1 MKPSDGKKKTEKKKA
16 SGENSFSFF
25 GKGAVSEEDEK
36 YLKEKPRDRRY
47 VLVRLWGYLYQY
59 KWLLLLALILTIVSN
74 LLGLVGPML
83 SGYAI
88 DAIHGPN
95 DVEFELVFFYA
106 ALMIGFYALS
116 SLLMYIL
123 TRITIRFSQKVIY
136 QMRKDVFDTLMSLPV
151 GYFDRTQTGDI
162 ISRISY
168 DIDTVNA
175 SLSNDLLQI
184 CTSVITVIGSLVMM
198 LMIAPALVS
207 VFVITIPAS
216 IFLTRYMTRKVRPLF
231 RKRSA
236 KLGELN
242 GYSEEIISGQ
252 KTIKAYH
259 QEETMISRFD
269 QKNTEAVDAY
279 YNADYYGSMTGPSV
293 NFINNLSLS
302 LISVLGAALY
312 LFHSISIGD
321 LSSFVL
327 YSRKFSGPINE
338 AANILSELQS
348 ATAAAERVFRLID
361 EAPEPADAP
370 DAKELTDVRGDVRMD
385 HICFGYLP
393 GQTILHDLSFHAEPG
408 SLTAIVGPTGAGKTT
423 LINLLMRFYDPQ
435 SGSITVDGK
444 EISGLTRSSLRR
456 AYTMVLQDT
465 WLFTGTIYENISY
478 GKEDATMDDVVR
490 ACKAAHIHEAI
501 MQMPEGY
508 QTVLTGDGSGLS
520 KGQKQMLTIARAM
533 LLDSKMLILDEATSN
548 VDTQTEEKIQLA
560 MRELMKGKTCF
571 VIAHRLSTIQN
582 ADHILVVQNGDIVEQ
597 GTHDTRR
604 GQGGLYPKFFY
615 SQLK

>member
-1 MKPSDGKKKTEKKKA
+1 MSRKKESK
-16 SGENSFSFF
+16 ENSFSFF
-25 GKGAVSEEDEK
+25 GKGAVSKEDEK
-36 YLKEKPRDRRY
+36 YIKEKPKDRRY
-47 VLVRLWGYLYQY
+47 VLIRLWSYLYRY
-59 KWLLLLALILTIVSN
+59 KWLLFLALFLTIVSN
-74 LLGLVGPML
+74 LLGLIGPML

-95 DVEFELVFFYA
+95 DVDFPKVFFYA
-106 ALMIGFYALS
+106 GLMIAFYAIS
-116 SLLMYIL
+116 SLLSYIL
-123 TRITIRFSQKVIY
+123 TRITIRFSQKIIY
-136 QMRKDVFDTLMSLPV
+136 QMRKDVFNTLMGLPV

-162 ISRISY
+162 VSRISY

-184 CTSVITVIGSLVMM
+184 CTSVITVAGSLIMM
-198 LMIAPALVS
+198 LMIAPVLVS
-207 VFVITIPAS
+207 VFAITIPAS
-216 IFLTRYMTRKVRPLF
+216 IFLTRYMTRRVRPLF

-259 QEETMISRFD
+259 QEETMIGRFD
-269 QKNTEAVDAY
+269 IKNTEAVDAY

-302 LISVLGAALY
+302 LVSVLGAILY
-312 LFHSISIGD
+312 LFNSISLGN

-348 ATAAAERVFRLID
+348 ATAAAERIFRLID

-370 DAKELTDVRGDVRMD
+370 DAIELKDVKGDVRMD
-385 HICFGYLP
+385 HVGFGYVE
-393 GQTILHDLSFHAEPG
+393 GQTVIHDLSFHAAPG

-423 LINLLMRFYDPQ
+423 LINLLMRFYDPW
-435 SGSITVDGK
+435 SGKITVDGR
-444 EISGLTRSSLRR
+444 EISSLTRSSLRR

-478 GKEDATMDDVVR
+478 GKEDATIEDVVN
-490 ACKAAHIHEAI
+490 ACKAAYIHEAI
-501 MQMPEGY
+501 MQMPHGY
-508 QTVLTGDGSGLS
+508 DTMLTGDGSGLS

-548 VDTQTEEKIQLA
+548 VDTQTEEKIQQA
-560 MRELMKGKTCF
+560 MRTLMEGKTCF

-582 ADHILVVQNGDIVEQ
+582 ADHILVVNGGDIVEQ
-597 GTHDTRR
+597 GDHETLLK
-604 GQGGLYPKFFY
+604 QGGLYAKLYY
-615 SQLK
+615 SQFQ

>member
-1 MKPSDGKKKTEKKKA
+1 MKHRSNETKQSK
-16 SGENSFSFF
+16 NSFSFF
-25 GKGAVSEEDEK
+25 GKLPVSEEDEK
-36 YLKEKPRDRRY
+36 YQKEKPRDRRY
-47 VLVRLWGYLYQY
+47 VLIRLWSYLYQY
-59 KWLLLLALILTIVSN
+59 KWLLFLALFLTIVSN
-74 LLGLVGPML
+74 LLGLIGPML

-95 DVEFELVFFYA
+95 DVDFPLVFFYA
-106 ALMIGFYALS
+106 ALMIGFYAVS
-116 SLLMYIL
+116 SLLTYLL
-123 TRITIRFSQKVIY
+123 TRITIHFSQRVIY
-136 QMRKDVFDTLMSLPV
+136 QMRKDVFDTLMGLPV

-162 ISRISY
+162 VSRISY

-184 CTSVITVIGSLVMM
+184 CTSIITVVGSLVMM
-198 LMIAPALVS
+198 LMIAPVLVS

-216 IFLTRYMTRKVRPLF
+216 IFLTRYMTRRVRPLF

-302 LISVLGAALY
+302 LVSVLGAILY
-312 LFHSISIGD
+312 LFQNISIGN

-348 ATAAAERVFRLID
+348 ATASAERIFRLID

-370 DAKELTDVRGDVRMD
+370 DAIELTDVRGDVRME
-385 HICFGYLP
+385 HVRFGYLP
-393 GQTILHDLSFHAEPG
+393 GQTIIHDLSFHAEPG

-444 EISGLTRSSLRR
+444 EISGLTRSSLRK

-478 GKEDATMDDVVR
+478 GKEDATLEDVVQ
-490 ACKAAHIHEAI
+490 ACKAANIHEAI
-501 MQMPEGY
+501 MQMPQGY
-508 QTVLTGDGSGLS
+508 ETVLTGDGSGLS

-548 VDTQTEEKIQLA
+548 VDTQTEKKIQLA

-597 GTHDTRR
+597 GMHDTLLK
-604 GQGGLYPKFFY
+604 QGGLYSKLYY
-615 SQLK
+615 SQFQ

>member
-1 MKPSDGKKKTEKKKA
+1 MKHRSNETKQSK
-16 SGENSFSFF
+16 NSFSFF
-25 GKGAVSEEDEK
+25 GKLPVSEEDEK
-36 YLKEKPRDRRY
+36 YQKEKPRDRRY
-47 VLVRLWGYLYQY
+47 VLIRLWSYLYQY
-59 KWLLLLALILTIVSN
+59 KWLLFLALFLTIVSN
-74 LLGLVGPML
+74 LLGLIGPML

-95 DVEFELVFFYA
+95 DVDFPLVFFYA
-106 ALMIGFYALS
+106 ALMIGFYAVS
-116 SLLMYIL
+116 SLLTYLL
-123 TRITIRFSQKVIY
+123 TRITIRFSQRVIY
-136 QMRKDVFDTLMSLPV
+136 QMRKDVFDTLMGLPV

-162 ISRISY
+162 VSRISY

-184 CTSVITVIGSLVMM
+184 CTSIITVVGSLVMM
-198 LMIAPALVS
+198 LMIAPVLVS

-216 IFLTRYMTRKVRPLF
+216 IFLTRYMTRRVRPLF

-302 LISVLGAALY
+302 LVSVLGAILY
-312 LFHSISIGD
+312 LFQNISIGN

-348 ATAAAERVFRLID
+348 ATAAAERIFRLID

-370 DAKELTDVRGDVRMD
+370 DAIELTDVRGDVRME
-385 HICFGYLP
+385 HVRFGYLP
-393 GQTILHDLSFHAEPG
+393 GQTIIHDLSFHAEPG

-444 EISGLTRSSLRR
+444 EISGLTRSSLRK

-478 GKEDATMDDVVR
+478 GKEDATLEDVVQ
-490 ACKAAHIHEAI
+490 ACKAANIHEAI
-501 MQMPEGY
+501 MQMPQGY
-508 QTVLTGDGSGLS
+508 ETVLTGDGSGLS

-548 VDTQTEEKIQLA
+548 VDTQTEKKIQLA

-597 GTHDTRR
+597 GMHDTLLK
-604 GQGGLYPKFFY
+604 QGGLYSKLYY
-615 SQLK
+615 SQFQ

>member
-1 MKPSDGKKKTEKKKA
+1 MSRKKESK
-16 SGENSFSFF
+16 ENSFSFF
-25 GKGAVSEEDEK
+25 GKGAVSKEDEK
-36 YLKEKPRDRRY
+36 YIKEKPKDRRY
-47 VLVRLWGYLYQY
+47 VLIRLWSYLYRY
-59 KWLLLLALILTIVSN
+59 KWLLFLALFLTIVSN
-74 LLGLVGPML
+74 LLGLIGPML

-95 DVEFELVFFYA
+95 DVDFPKLFFYA
-106 ALMIGFYALS
+106 GLMIAFYAIS
-116 SLLMYIL
+116 SLLSYIL
-123 TRITIRFSQKVIY
+123 TRITIRFSQKIIY
-136 QMRKDVFDTLMSLPV
+136 QMRKDVFNTLMGLPV

-162 ISRISY
+162 VSRISY

-184 CTSVITVIGSLVMM
+184 CTSVITVAGSLIMM
-198 LMIAPALVS
+198 LMIAPVLVS
-207 VFVITIPAS
+207 VFAITIPAS
-216 IFLTRYMTRKVRPLF
+216 IFLTRYMTRRVRPLF

-259 QEETMISRFD
+259 QEETMIGRFD
-269 QKNTEAVDAY
+269 IKNTEAVDAY

-302 LISVLGAALY
+302 LVSVLGAILY
-312 LFHSISIGD
+312 LFNSISLGN

-348 ATAAAERVFRLID
+348 ATAAAERIFRLID

-370 DAKELTDVRGDVRMD
+370 DAIELKDVKGDVRMD
-385 HICFGYLP
+385 HVGFGYVE
-393 GQTILHDLSFHAEPG
+393 GQTVIHDLSFHAAPG

-423 LINLLMRFYDPQ
+423 LINLLMRFYDPW
-435 SGSITVDGK
+435 SGKITVDGR
-444 EISGLTRSSLRR
+444 EISSLTRSSLRR

-478 GKEDATMDDVVR
+478 GKEDATIEDVVN
-490 ACKAAHIHEAI
+490 ACKAAYIHEAI
-501 MQMPEGY
+501 MQMPHGY
-508 QTVLTGDGSGLS
+508 DTMLTGDGSGLS

-548 VDTQTEEKIQLA
+548 VDTQTEEKIQQA
-560 MRELMKGKTCF
+560 MRTLMEGKTCF

-582 ADHILVVQNGDIVEQ
+582 ADHILVVNGGDIVEQ
-597 GTHDTRR
+597 GDHETLLK
-604 GQGGLYPKFFY
+604 QGGLYAKLYY
-615 SQLK
+615 SQFQ

>member
-1 MKPSDGKKKTEKKKA
+1 MRRPSDAEKKKK
-16 SGENSFSFF
+16 NSFSFF
-25 GKGAVSEEDEK
+25 GKAPLSQEDEI
-36 YLKEKPRDRRY
+36 YRQGKPRDRRY
-47 VLVRLWGYLYQY
+47 VLIRLWGYLYQY
-59 KWLLLLALILTIVSN
+59 KWLLFLALFLTLVSN

-88 DAIHGPN
+88 DAIHGVG
-95 DVEFELVFFYA
+95 DVDFPRVFFYA
-106 ALMIGFYALS
+106 GLMIGFYAVS
-116 SLLMYIL
+116 SLLTYIL
-123 TRITIRFSQKVIY
+123 SRITIRFSQRVMY
-136 QMRKDVFDTLMSLPV
+136 QMRKDIFDTLMGLPV

-162 ISRISY
+162 VSRISY

-184 CTSVITVIGSLVMM
+184 CTSVITVVGSLVMM
-198 LMIAPALVS
+198 LMIAPVLVS

-216 IFLTRYMTRKVRPLF
+216 IFLTKFMTGRVRPLF

-269 QKNTEAVDAY
+269 KKNTEAVDAY

-302 LISVLGAALY
+302 LVSVLGAILY
-312 LFHSISIGD
+312 LGQSISIGN

-348 ATAAAERVFRLID
+348 ATAAAERIFRLID

-370 DAKELTDVRGDVRMD
+370 DARELTDVRGDVRME
-385 HICFGYLP
+385 HVRFGYLP
-393 GQTILHDLSFHAEPG
+393 GQTIIHDLSFHAEPG

-435 SGSITVDGK
+435 AGSITVDGK
-444 EISGLTRSSLRR
+444 EISRLTRSSLRR

-465 WLFTGTIYENISY
+465 WLFTGTIYENLSY
-478 GKEDATMDDVVR
+478 GKEDATLEDVIK

-501 MQMPEGY
+501 MQMADGY
-508 QTVLTGDGSGLS
+508 DTVLTGDGSGLS

-597 GTHDTRR
+597 GTHRTLLE
-604 GQGGLYPKFFY
+604 QGGLYAKLYY
-615 SQLK
+615 SQFQ

>member
-1 MKPSDGKKKTEKKKA
+1 
-16 SGENSFSFF
+16 
-25 GKGAVSEEDEK
+25 
-36 YLKEKPRDRRY
+36 
-47 VLVRLWGYLYQY
+47 
-59 KWLLLLALILTIVSN
+59 
-74 LLGLVGPML
+74 ML

-95 DVEFELVFFYA
+95 DVDFPLVFFYA
-106 ALMIGFYALS
+106 ALMIGFYAVS
-116 SLLMYIL
+116 SLLTYLL
-123 TRITIRFSQKVIY
+123 TRITIHFSQRVIY
-136 QMRKDVFDTLMSLPV
+136 QMRKDVFDTLMGLPV

-162 ISRISY
+162 VSRISY

-184 CTSVITVIGSLVMM
+184 CTSIITVVGSLVMM
-198 LMIAPALVS
+198 LMIAPVLVS

-216 IFLTRYMTRKVRPLF
+216 ILLTKYMTRRVRPLF

-302 LISVLGAALY
+302 LVSVLGAILY
-312 LFHSISIGD
+312 LFQNISIGN

-348 ATAAAERVFRLID
+348 ATAAAERIFRLID

-370 DAKELTDVRGDVRMD
+370 DAIELTDVRGDVRME
-385 HICFGYLP
+385 HVRFGYLP
-393 GQTILHDLSFHAEPG
+393 GQTIIHDLSFHAEPG

-444 EISGLTRSSLRR
+444 EISGLTRSSLRK

-478 GKEDATMDDVVR
+478 GKEDATLEDVVQ
-490 ACKAAHIHEAI
+490 ACKAANIHEAI
-501 MQMPEGY
+501 MQMPQGY
-508 QTVLTGDGSGLS
+508 ETVLTGDGSGLS

-548 VDTQTEEKIQLA
+548 VDTQTEKKIQLA

-597 GTHDTRR
+597 GMHDTLLK
-604 GQGGLYPKFFY
+604 QGGLYSKLYY
-615 SQLK
+615 SQFQ

>member
-1 MKPSDGKKKTEKKKA
+1 MKHPS
-16 SGENSFSFF
+16 
-25 GKGAVSEEDEK
+25 
-36 YLKEKPRDRRY
+36 KEKPKDRRY
-47 VLVRLWGYLYQY
+47 VLIRLWGYLYRY
-59 KWLLLLALILTIVSN
+59 KWLLILALFLTVTSN

-88 DAIHGPN
+88 DAIHGPGN
-95 DVEFELVFFYA
+95 VDFPKVFFYA
-106 ALMIGFYALS
+106 AMMIIFYAVS
-116 SLLMYIL
+116 SLLTYIL
-123 TRITIRFSQKVIY
+123 TRITINFSQKIIY
-136 QMRKDVFDTLMSLPV
+136 QMRKDVFDKLMELPV

-162 ISRISY
+162 VSRISY

-184 CTSVITVIGSLVMM
+184 CTSVITVVGSLIMM
-198 LMIAPALVS
+198 LMIAPLLVS

-216 IFLTRYMTRKVRPLF
+216 IFLTKYMTRRVRPLF

-259 QEETMISRFD
+259 QEETMIGRFD

-302 LISVLGAALY
+302 LVSVLGAVLY
-312 LFHSISIGD
+312 LFERISLGN

-348 ATAAAERVFRLID
+348 ATAAAERIFRLID

-370 DAKELTDVRGDVRMD
+370 DAKELTDVRGDVQMKHVR
-385 HICFGYLP
+385 FGYLP
-393 GQTILHDLSFHAEPG
+393 GQTIIHDLSFHAQPG

-501 MQMPEGY
+501 MQMPNGY
-508 QTVLTGDGSGLS
+508 DTMLTGDGSGLS

-582 ADHILVVQNGDIVEQ
+582 ADHILVVQDGDITEQ
-597 GTHDTRR
+597 GTHDTLLR
-604 GQGGLYPKFFY
+604 QDGLYSRLYY
-615 SQLK
+615 SQFQ

>member
-1 MKPSDGKKKTEKKKA
+1 MKHRSNETKQSK
-16 SGENSFSFF
+16 NSFSFF
-25 GKGAVSEEDEK
+25 GKLPVSEEDEK
-36 YLKEKPRDRRY
+36 YQKEKPRDRRY
-47 VLVRLWGYLYQY
+47 VLIRLWSYLYQY
-59 KWLLLLALILTIVSN
+59 KWLLFLALFLTIVSN
-74 LLGLVGPML
+74 LLGLIGPML

-95 DVEFELVFFYA
+95 DVDFPLVFFYA
-106 ALMIGFYALS
+106 ALMIGFYAVS
-116 SLLMYIL
+116 SLLTYLL
-123 TRITIRFSQKVIY
+123 TRITIHFSQRVIY
-136 QMRKDVFDTLMSLPV
+136 QMRKDVFDTLMGLPV

-162 ISRISY
+162 VSRISY

-184 CTSVITVIGSLVMM
+184 CTSIITVVGSLVMM
-198 LMIAPALVS
+198 LMIAPVLVS

-216 IFLTRYMTRKVRPLF
+216 IFLTRYMTRRVRPLF

-302 LISVLGAALY
+302 LVSVLGAILY
-312 LFHSISIGD
+312 LFQNISIGN

-348 ATAAAERVFRLID
+348 ATAAAERIFRLID

-370 DAKELTDVRGDVRMD
+370 DAIELTDVRGDVRME
-385 HICFGYLP
+385 HVRFGYLP
-393 GQTILHDLSFHAEPG
+393 GQTIIHDLSFHAEPG

-444 EISGLTRSSLRR
+444 EISGLTRSSLRK

-478 GKEDATMDDVVR
+478 GKEDATLEDVVQ
-490 ACKAAHIHEAI
+490 ACKAANIHEAI
-501 MQMPEGY
+501 MQMPQGY
-508 QTVLTGDGSGLS
+508 ETVLTGDGSGLS

-548 VDTQTEEKIQLA
+548 VDTQTEKKIQLA

-597 GTHDTRR
+597 GTHDTLLKQR
-604 GQGGLYPKFFY
+604 GLYSKLYY
-615 SQLK
+615 SQFQ

>member
-1 MKPSDGKKKTEKKKA
+1 MTSVSRKKESK
-16 SGENSFSFF
+16 ENSFSFF
-25 GKGAVSEEDEK
+25 GKGAVSKEDEK
-36 YLKEKPRDRRY
+36 YIKEKPKDRRY
-47 VLVRLWGYLYQY
+47 VLIRLWSYLYRY
-59 KWLLLLALILTIVSN
+59 KWLLFLALFLTIVSN
-74 LLGLVGPML
+74 LLGLIGPML

-95 DVEFELVFFYA
+95 DVDFPKVFFYA
-106 ALMIGFYALS
+106 GLMIAFYAIS
-116 SLLMYIL
+116 SLLSYIL
-123 TRITIRFSQKVIY
+123 TRITIRFSQKIIY
-136 QMRKDVFDTLMSLPV
+136 QMRKDVFNTLMGLPV

-162 ISRISY
+162 VSRISY

-184 CTSVITVIGSLVMM
+184 CTSVITVAGSLIMM
-198 LMIAPALVS
+198 LMIAPVLVS
-207 VFVITIPAS
+207 VFAITIPAS
-216 IFLTRYMTRKVRPLF
+216 IFLTRYMTRRVRPLF

-259 QEETMISRFD
+259 QEETMIGRFD
-269 QKNTEAVDAY
+269 IKNTEAVDAY

-302 LISVLGAALY
+302 LVSVLGAILY
-312 LFHSISIGD
+312 LFNSISLGN

-348 ATAAAERVFRLID
+348 ATAAAERIFRLID

-370 DAKELTDVRGDVRMD
+370 DAIELKDVKGDVRMD
-385 HICFGYLP
+385 HVGFGYVE
-393 GQTILHDLSFHAEPG
+393 GQTVIHDLSFHAAPG

-423 LINLLMRFYDPQ
+423 LINLLMRFYDPW
-435 SGSITVDGK
+435 SGKITVDGR
-444 EISGLTRSSLRR
+444 EISSLTRGSLRR

-478 GKEDATMDDVVR
+478 GKEDATMEDVVN
-490 ACKAAHIHEAI
+490 ACKAAYIHEAI
-501 MQMPEGY
+501 MQMPHGY
-508 QTVLTGDGSGLS
+508 DTMLTGDGSGLS

-548 VDTQTEEKIQLA
+548 VDTQTEEKIQQA
-560 MRELMKGKTCF
+560 MRTLMEGKTCF

-582 ADHILVVQNGDIVEQ
+582 ADHILVVNGGDIVEQ
-597 GTHDTRR
+597 GDHETLLK
-604 GQGGLYPKFFY
+604 QGGLYAKLYY
-615 SQLK
+615 SQFQ